1 MELFPNFTQLAMAE
15 SESFEAL
22 AVQNKEHKREG
33 NEQNDG
39 DFVGEEELE
48 GDYNEEEEEEEEEE
62 KESQLSELQQI
73 VPSPQKEEQVR
84 EEQVETLTVVPQSS
98 TEILPKENDQ
108 YSGNSVLYMYVY
120 IYSVFFFL

>member
-33 NEQNDG
+33 NELNDG

-48 GDYNEEEEEEEEEE
+48 GDYNEKEEEEEEEEEE

-73 VPSPQKEEQVR
+73 VPSPQKEEEVR
-84 EEQVETLTVVPQSS
+84 EEQVETLTVVTLSS

-108 YSGNSVLYMYVY
+108 YSGNYVLHTHTHT
-120 IYSVFFFL
+120 